1 MVSLWDP
8 APHLGRLRRLRGSR
22 IEDGWAG
29 FGELGKRRAQE
40 TESRLFCW
48 DCALMGGPRQGA
60 GC

>member
-1 MVSLWDP
+1 M
-8 APHLGRLRRLRGSR
+8 GSC

-48 DCALMGGPRQGA
+48 DCALMGGPREGA